1 MIIVRYRTIAYQF
14 GAQARPAASR
24 ELSLEGLG
32 KASLNGES
40 FGVALSQRLARRAGG
55 GIIEEQRQQDISKP
69 RACRIPKF
77 QRTICQ
83 YRDSTAPTVV
93 GSLHSTRRTSLVY
106 NLRSFAREGGNGN
119 SIPLYFYVSYQ
130 RAAFLPA
137 DVSRAVAKRPP
148 ILHAAQIYRGCKL
161 RGSIE
166 VVEKR
171 GRAFNKRGAA
181 GATIF

>member
-24 ELSLEGLG
+24 ELSVQGLG

-40 FGVALSQRLARRAGG
+40 FSVALSQRLACRAERGE

-83 YRDSTAPTVV
+83 YRDSTAPSVV
-93 GSLHSTRRTSLVY
+93 GSLHSTRRTSLVC

-137 DVSRAVAKRPP
+137 DVSRAVAKRSADITRSANIPWVQTSR
-148 ILHAAQIYRGCKL
+148 IDRS
-161 RGSIE
+161 R
-166 VVEKR
+166 
-171 GRAFNKRGAA
+171 
-181 GATIF
+181 